1 MHILCIYSV
10 QIGQGFAP
18 SFVHYSS
25 KSKQATQ
32 KEHKQ
37 SKGEEGQANKKI
49 SCGCRGESHGRIF
62 LVGRI
67 FLCSYN
73 KHSSSAFSAV
83 VSLLLFC
90 CCCLIFV
97 CVYLAFD
104 LRLSLHEDH
113 DEDQDE
119 DQDEDTDDK
128 TKIKATISTKI
139 KAKTQHTHLIIIAE
153 ATLVILDPRLAL
165 ASRSSSLRRCGR
177 DSGQRAKHVVMREW
191 LKCEDPKLTQKGAR

>member
-1 MHILCIYSV
+1 MHILCTYSA

-104 LRLSLHEDH
+104 LRLCLHEDH

-119 DQDEDTDDK
+119 DQDDK
-128 TKIKATISTKI
+128 TKIKTAMNTKI

-153 ATLVILDPRLAL
+153 ATLGDPRPEL
-165 ASRSSSLRRCGR
+165 ASRSPSLRRCGR
-177 DSGQRAKHVVMREW
+177 DSRPAGQ
-191 LKCEDPKLTQKGAR
+191 ARRHA

>member
-1 MHILCIYSV
+1 MCTYYAHILYILCTYSLHKSGICTFV
-10 QIGQGFAP
+10 CAP
-18 SFVHYSS
+18 CALAA

-104 LRLSLHEDH
+104 LRLCLHEDH

-119 DQDEDTDDK
+119 DQDDK
-128 TKIKATISTKI
+128 TKIKTAMNTKI
-139 KAKTQHTHLIIIAE
+139 KAIL
-153 ATLVILDPRLAL
+153 TL
-165 ASRSSSLRRCGR
+165 SSS
-177 DSGQRAKHVVMREW
+177 
-191 LKCEDPKLTQKGAR
+191 QKPRW

>member
-1 MHILCIYSV
+1 MHIFGTDRSGICTFLALCIIAAKANKQHRKST
-10 QIGQGFAP
+10 
-18 SFVHYSS
+18 S
-25 KSKQATQ
+25 KV
-32 KEHKQ
+32 KEK
-37 SKGEEGQANKKI
+37 KFEEGHANKKI

-104 LRLSLHEDH
+104 LRLCLHEDH

-119 DQDEDTDDK
+119 DQDDK
-128 TKIKATISTKI
+128 TKIKTAMNTKI
-139 KAKTQHTHLIIIAE
+139 KAIL
-153 ATLVILDPRLAL
+153 TL
-165 ASRSSSLRRCGR
+165 SSS
-177 DSGQRAKHVVMREW
+177 
-191 LKCEDPKLTQKGAR
+191 QKPRW

>member
-1 MHILCIYSV
+1 MHLPLCIC
-10 QIGQGFAP
+10 
-18 SFVHYSS
+18 S

-49 SCGCRGESHGRIF
+49 SCGRRCESHGRIF

-104 LRLSLHEDH
+104 LRLCLHEDH

-119 DQDEDTDDK
+119 DQDDK
-128 TKIKATISTKI
+128 TKIKTAMNTKI
-139 KAKTQHTHLIIIAE
+139 KHTHFVIITE
-153 ATLVILDPRLAL
+153 ATLVILDLN
-165 ASRSSSLRRCGR
+165 LRRALLLYE
-177 DSGQRAKHVVMREW
+177 DAVATAASGPSTSSCVN
-191 LKCEDPKLTQKGAR
+191 G

>member
-1 MHILCIYSV
+1 MHLPLCIIAAEANKQHRKST
-10 QIGQGFAP
+10 
-18 SFVHYSS
+18 S
-25 KSKQATQ
+25 KV
-32 KEHKQ
+32 
-37 SKGEEGQANKKI
+37 KGEEGQANKKI

-73 KHSSSAFSAV
+73 NKHSSSAFSAV

-104 LRLSLHEDH
+104 LRLCLHEDH

-119 DQDEDTDDK
+119 DQDDK
-128 TKIKATISTKI
+128 TKIKTAMNTKI
-139 KAKTQHTHLIIIAE
+139 KHTHLVIITE
-153 ATLVILDPRLAL
+153 ATLVILDLNLRRAL
-165 ASRSSSLRRCGR
+165 LLYEDAAATAAPDRASLRQWIAWR
-177 DSGQRAKHVVMREW
+177 
-191 LKCEDPKLTQKGAR
+191 

>member
-1 MHILCIYSV
+1 MHIFLTYYAHMLYIS
-10 QIGQGFAP
+10 QGFAP
-18 SFVHYSS
+18 SFVPLVHYQP

-37 SKGEEGQANKKI
+37 SKGEEGQANNKI
-49 SCGCRGESHGRIF
+49 SFGCRGESHGRIF

-90 CCCLIFV
+90 CCCLMFV

-104 LRLSLHEDH
+104 LRLCLHEDH

-119 DQDEDTDDK
+119 DQDDK
-128 TKIKATISTKI
+128 TKIKTAMNTKI
-139 KAKTQHTHLIIIAE
+139 KTIL
-153 ATLVILDPRLAL
+153 TL
-165 ASRSSSLRRCGR
+165 SSS
-177 DSGQRAKHVVMREW
+177 
-191 LKCEDPKLTQKGAR
+191 QKPRW